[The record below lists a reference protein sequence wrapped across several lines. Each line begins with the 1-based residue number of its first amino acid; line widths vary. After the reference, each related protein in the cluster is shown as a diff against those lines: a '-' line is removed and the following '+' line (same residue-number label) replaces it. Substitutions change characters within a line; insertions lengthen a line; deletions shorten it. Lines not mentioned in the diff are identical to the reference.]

1 MRRSAWGVALCLG
14 LTVVL
19 PAVAQEQEEKSR
31 TLEFGA
37 DYATTYLFRGVDL
50 LADENVFVPR
60 AQWTWNDFAVTYF
73 GYYGDLPGSSRYVE
87 GDLSI
92 DKTFH
97 LGEVASVTL
106 GGLTYQ
112 FNGDAERDLVFL
124 DTYEVYGIL
133 AFDVLLSPTVSY
145 YHDIDKVDGGYLS
158 LALSHSVPLGS
169 RASLDFL
176 GSVGFDFHYNNKTVS
191 KGTLNDALLSVDV
204 PVQLNDHFSLHAGAQ
219 RSIALKA
226 LDEIVEADASLESRY
241 GDQTVYLAGA
251 TVSF

>member
-1 MRRSAWGVALCLG
+1 MGIALCLG
-14 LTVVL
+14 LLAAL
-19 PAVAQEQEEKSR
+19 PVVAQEEEEKSW

-37 DYATTYLFRGVDL
+37 DYATIYLFRGVDL
-50 LADENVFVPR
+50 LADENAFVPR

-73 GYYGDLPGSSRYVE
+73 GYFGDLPGANRYVE

-97 LGEVASVTL
+97 LGEVASLTL

-112 FNGDAERDLVFL
+112 FNGDAERELAFL
-124 DTYEVYGIL
+124 DTYEVYGIFAL
-133 AFDVLLSPTVSY
+133 DVLLSPTVSY
-145 YHDIDKVDGGYLS
+145 YHDIDKIEGGYLTV
-158 LALSHSVPLGS
+158 ALSHSVPLGS

-176 GSVGFDFHYNNKTVS
+176 GSVGFDFHYNNKAVS
-191 KGTLNDALLSVDV
+191 EGTLNDALFAVDL

-219 RSIALKA
+219 RSIALEA
-226 LDEIVEADASLESRY
+226 LDEIVEADPSLEPRY

>member
-1 MRRSAWGVALCLG
+1 MNRCAWGLALCL
-14 LTVVL
+14 VAL
-19 PAVAQEQEEKSR
+19 PAGAQTTDEKSW
-31 TLEFGA
+31 TFEFGA

-50 LADENVFVPR
+50 LADENALVPR

-73 GYYGDLPGSSRYVE
+73 GYYADLPGSSRYVE

-97 LGEVASVTL
+97 LGEAASLTL
-106 GGLTYQ
+106 GGLSYQ

-133 AFDVLLSPTVSY
+133 AFDVLLSPTLSY
-145 YHDIDKVDGGYLS
+145 YHDVDKIDGGYLT
-158 LALSHSVPLGS
+158 LALSHSIPLGG
-169 RASLDFL
+169 RASLDLL
-176 GSVGFDFHYNNKTVS
+176 GSVGFDFHYNNKEVS
-191 KGTLNDALLSVDV
+191 EGTLNDVLLSVDL

-219 RSIALKA
+219 RSMALKA
-226 LDEIVEADASLESRY
+226 LDEIVEADPSLESRY
-241 GDQTVYLAGA
+241 GDQTVVLAGA